1 MCVCIYAKQNS
12 LHLDFFTFL
21 TACGGVLICVV
32 GFLQLTARKVD
43 DTFKIP
49 KYVFPCSVIV
59 LSESKTSYF

>member
-1 MCVCIYAKQNS
+1 M
-12 LHLDFFTFL
+12 
-21 TACGGVLICVV
+21 LICVV

-59 LSESKTSYF
+59 LSESKTVKYIDSYMRSWHIYYPVVYLYISYI